1 MSNHETINDILRE
14 LDNCIIKRDKGY
26 AYIDNQ
32 YVNSDG
38 HILSVDYDEYKER
51 KDHVTEKFTETA
63 KGLLCD
69 IDSLCKKVRN
79 RQPVLTDLTKEHLNL
94 RNFIPKVISLGKIH
108 VQYENLDIYV
118 PKMVDFPFEKSMYI
132 CDEDQIELI
141 HKLFLR
147 LMYALPLGKTEFF
160 VFDPNGLG
168 KNVRVFNSLF
178 SEEKIFPAKGVISSA
193 SELKKELKKAIEY
206 AENLIQNV
214 FVNGCKN
221 WTEYNHMMYLQGKT
235 NSVLPYKVFTFI
247 DVPDDMDA
255 ECFNM
260 FRKLTLHGKDCGFL
274 VLFSFNEIVLEAE
287 DSKLNTIS
295 LELKK
300 CINYSQ
306 QLHEIENISGNFLTA
321 NKLKLS
327 YVGEKMPDYDT
338 IQNLISIYKDAL
350 EENANK
356 SQSFTDVVNKAYLYS
371 ENSTYGLSIPIGY
384 DAKTGGMLELKIG
397 DETPHY
403 LIGGTTGS
411 GKSNLLHNVIMSAAN
426 KYSPNELQIYL
437 LDFKEGVEFTIYAN
451 PLLPHAKLVAVE
463 ADTEYG
469 ITVLDHLVKEKERRY
484 KLLKESNCKDLKTYR
499 ENNNGQIMPRIVVVI
514 DEFQVLFS
522 NENKQNTTETL
533 EMLAKQGRACG
544 IHLIL
549 STQSLKGIEF
559 GSLASQFGGR
569 IALKCSAEDSKQL
582 LGGITSNNE
591 AASEIAIPYAILNTT
606 QGNVSG
612 NIKFSVPYAEPTLIR
627 EAVNGMY
634 SFISNGGRISK
645 ERIFSGQK
653 LPKITSDIDFSNYD
667 TITFNLGV
675 VMNFDAPACKI
686 KLEAKE
692 SNNLLVCG
700 SDEIIKSGLY
710 ASMFKSI
717 DGNNG
722 IDKIFY
728 IGNSRIFN
736 STKNIVFFDNLGQF
750 VEYIKE
756 NDYSNSVVF
765 MDGCNLEKEVKYPAT
780 AYAAISDEA
789 KILIEYFDNAYKHNS
804 YCVAFYDR
812 WNGVKNSKLPIEKFE
827 HRIGFLLN
835 ADEKNSLLGNM
846 SSFGSNPMKTN
857 RAIYIRNGV
866 ISDWFMP
873 YVE

>member
-14 LDNCIIKRDKGY
+14 LDACITKRDKGY
-26 AYIDNQ
+26 AYIDSQ
-32 YVNSDG
+32 YVNSNG
-38 HILSVDYDEYKER
+38 HILSSDYDEYKER
-51 KDHVTEKFTETA
+51 KNTVTDKFNETA
-63 KGLLCD
+63 KKLLYD
-69 IDSLCKKVRN
+69 IDSLCKKVRS
-79 RQPVLTDLTKEHLNL
+79 RQPVLTDLTKDNLNL
-94 RNFIPKVISLGKIH
+94 RNFIPKVISLGKVH

-132 CDEDQIELI
+132 CSEEQIELI

-178 SEEKIFPAKGVISSA
+178 DQEKVFPAKGVVSSS
-193 SELKKELKKAIEY
+193 SELKKELKQAIEY

-221 WTEYNHMMYLQGKT
+221 WSEYNRMMYLQGKP

-274 VLFSFNEIVLEAE
+274 VLFSFNEVVLQAE

-306 QLHEIENISGNFLTA
+306 QLHEIESITGNILTA
-321 NKLKLS
+321 DNLSLS
-327 YVGEKMPDYDT
+327 YVGEKIPDNDT
-338 IQNLISIYKDAL
+338 MQELIAVYKDAL

-356 SQSFTDVVNKAYLYS
+356 TQSFIDIVNKDILYS
-371 ENSTYGLSIPIGY
+371 EKSTNGLSIPIGY
-384 DAKTGGMLELKIG
+384 DAKTGGILDLKIG
-397 DETPHY
+397 DDTPHY

-411 GKSNLLHNVIMSAAN
+411 GKSNLLHNLIMSSAN
-426 KYSPNELQIYL
+426 KYSPDELQIYL
-437 LDFKEGVEFTIYAN
+437 LDFKEGVEFNIYAN

-469 ITVLDHLVKEKERRY
+469 ITVLDHLVKEKENRY
-484 KLLKESNCKDLKTYR
+484 RLLKDSNCKDLKTYR
-499 ENNNGQIMPRIVVVI
+499 ENNAGQLMPRILVVI

-522 NENKQNTTETL
+522 NENKQKTIETL
-533 EMLAKQGRACG
+533 EMIAKQGRACG

-549 STQSLKGIEF
+549 STQSLKGIDF

-591 AASEIAIPYAILNTT
+591 AASEISIPYAILNTA
-606 QGNVSG
+606 QGSMSG
-612 NIKFSVPYAEPTLIR
+612 NIKFSIPYAEPILIR
-627 EAVNGMY
+627 EVINGMY
-634 SFISNGGRISK
+634 NFVSNGGRISK
-645 ERIFSGQK
+645 EKIFSGQK
-653 LPKITSDIDFSNYD
+653 LPKLNDDIDFTNND
-667 TITFNLGV
+667 VMTFNLGV

-686 KLEAKE
+686 ELEPKE
-692 SNNLLVCG
+692 CNNLLVCG
-700 SDEIIKSGLY
+700 SDMVIKSGLY
-710 ASMFKSI
+710 KAMFKSI
-717 DGNNG
+717 ESNKT
-722 IDKIFY
+722 IDKIFLVGDLKTR
-728 IGNSRIFN
+728 INS
-736 STKNIVFFDNLGQF
+736 KNVICFENLAYF

-765 MDGCNLEKEVKYPAT
+765 IDGCNLEKEVKYPAS
-780 AYAAISDEA
+780 AYATVSDEA
-789 KILIEYFDNAYKHNS
+789 KILIEYFDNAHKNNS
-804 YCVAFYDR
+804 YCIAFYDR
-812 WNGVKNSKLPIEKFE
+812 WNGVKNAKLPIEKFE

-835 ADEKNSLLGNM
+835 GDEKNALIGNM
-846 SSFGSNPMKTN
+846 ASFGSNPMKTN
-857 RAIYIRNGV
+857 RAIYIKNGI